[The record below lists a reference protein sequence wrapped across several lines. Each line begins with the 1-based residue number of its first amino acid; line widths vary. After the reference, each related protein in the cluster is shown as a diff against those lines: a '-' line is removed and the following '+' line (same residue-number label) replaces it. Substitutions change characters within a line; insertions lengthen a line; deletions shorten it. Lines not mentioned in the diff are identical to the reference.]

1 MKVEKDNAILVF
13 PVVSGVIGAI
23 AVFTLAP
30 TEIVTIIVSV
40 GLILV
45 GGILGFL
52 ASQRHEQALEKMA
65 GPAKMHNHSAGQQQ
79 YASSGNDA
87 GAAIGNLDEVCLQ
100 AMPVWSE
107 QVENARSQ
115 TENVI
120 RDLTDQFR
128 DLLSKL
134 EETISVSTNI
144 SGANSMQGDN
154 VVSVLNESESN
165 LNQVVESLK
174 VALQAKNEMITHIR
188 GLTQYTDELEKMA
201 TDVAAIAAQTNLLA
215 LNAAIEAARAGE
227 AGRGFAVV
235 ADEVRKLS
243 SLSSDTGKQMSE
255 KVNVISAAIASAS
268 QVVEAS
274 ANQDF
279 QTVNDSESAIHDVL
293 NRFHQ
298 MTSSMSQATEAMQTI
313 GQQIRDEISNV
324 LVSLQFQDRTSQIL
338 THVCKSLDALFK
350 HLQQAKN
357 EIQRGSQVRI
367 DAQQWLKDMELGY
380 TTREQRQI
388 HQAKTTTSTNSTV
401 KVKPSSPSPSNTTK
415 KLNKPASNAAP
426 TAKSADDS
434 ITFF

>member
-1 MKVEKDNAILVF
+1 MKVEKDNTLLLF
-13 PVVSGVIGAI
+13 PLVSGVIGAV
-23 AVFTLAP
+23 AVFSLAP
-30 TEIVTIIVSV
+30 TDMITIIVSV
-40 GLILV
+40 GLVIL
-45 GGILGFL
+45 GGVLGFL
-52 ASQRHEQALEKMA
+52 ASQRHTQALQKA
-65 GPAKMHNHSAGQQQ
+65 
-79 YASSGNDA
+79 ASPSIQSTNYNTGRTSTNFSSN
-87 GAAIGNLDEVCLQ
+87 AIGNLDEVCLQ

-115 TENVI
+115 TETVVQS
-120 RDLTDQFR
+120 LTDQFR
-128 DLLSKL
+128 DLLTKL
-134 EETISVSTNI
+134 EETIAVSTNV
-144 SGANSMQGDN
+144 SGVNNMQGDN

-279 QTVNDSESAIHDVL
+279 QTVNDSEAAIHTVL
-293 NRFHQ
+293 DRFHQ
-298 MTSSMSQATEAMQTI
+298 MSSSMSQATEAMQTI
-313 GQQIRDEISNV
+313 GQQIQDEISNV

-338 THVCKSLDALFK
+338 SHVCKSLDALLR
-350 HLQQAKN
+350 HLKQAKT
-357 EIQRGSQVRI
+357 EIQNGSSVQI

-388 HQAKTTTSTNSTV
+388 HQSKTMTSNNSTAV
-401 KVKPSSPSPSNTTK
+401 SKARPSSPSPSGQNGSKTSPPK
-415 KLNKPASNAAP
+415 KAASPAG
-426 TAKSADDS
+426 KSDES